1 MKRLFLLIAM
11 ITAGFSFVHAQRDIT
26 GQITDEQ
33 NKSPLQGVNIT
44 VKNSRVGTTTD
55 ADGHFHLTVPATA
68 KTLVFTFSGF
78 DSREVTLA
86 SGQSDVSLALARN
99 IQSLNEVV
107 VAVAYGEQEKKKLTG
122 AVGKVQARQLENVP
136 LASVDQ
142 ILQGKVAGLQSV
154 ATSGQPGAAQ
164 QIRIRGIGSISA
176 SSAPLFVIDGMPIN
190 TGDASS
196 LTNSSNLLAGINP
209 NDIESISVLKDAS
222 AASIY
227 GSRAA
232 NGVIIINTKKGK
244 AGKTKIRLD
253 SEFGYNDIAYQPNA
267 GKALTRQEVYDLYSD
282 GFINYGFQPSDVQG
296 IMEDNFGYNTDA
308 DYNWLDLVT
317 RKGQQQQ
324 VNLSASG
331 GDARTQFFISGGYFK
346 QQSPVI
352 GSDLK
357 RYSGNITLR
366 HQIDKRFATGLNLN
380 ISTFHQMGQS
390 ESANFRNPI
399 LASFGLLPTQEAF
412 DPDGN
417 PSYDE
422 TVFGQIFNP
431 LAIKKF
437 DKQSN
442 QTTKI
447 LGSTFLEYKLLDNLK
462 LSTRFGVDYNNIEEY
477 LYQNPYFGD
486 AITIGGYSAN
496 NYNRL
501 SNWVWTNLADYT
513 FHALSDK
520 LDGSVTVGYE
530 AQRSKSVTQSADGNV
545 VPKNLSVVY
554 PQPAVPTTASITGS
568 DYAFTSLLSRA
579 QLNFLGRYSISGS
592 VRNDG
597 SSRFGADKR
606 YGTFWSIGA
615 AWNID
620 EEEFMKGITAIS
632 AFKLR
637 ASYGVNGNAGIG
649 NYDSRSI
656 FLFSSTYNGAP
667 ASFQNS
673 VGNPGLTWEQNKPF
687 DVGIEVGLLKNR
699 ITIEADYYKRK
710 TDQLLL
716 AEPLSATSGFT
727 TYNNN
732 VGAME
737 NKGVELTINATPVK
751 TKDFA
756 WTISLNT
763 AWNKNKV
770 TRLREGSDEIVGNP
784 FTLKVGYDVQSYYLR
799 QWAGVDPANGDPL
812 WYKDGTKG
820 ETTNDYTEA
829 KRLIKGNASPKG
841 FGGVS
846 TSLTYKFITVDAQF
860 NYQYGNDIYSQWDF
874 IFVSDGVFTGL
885 NHNRTELRR
894 WRKAGDITDVPRFE
908 YNVGN
913 SSSDPSSRYVYDGD
927 FIRLRNLSLGF
938 DLPAKLAQ
946 RAGLAGAKIY
956 VRGSNIW
963 TKTFDKNLTMDP
975 EQPIGG
981 LTDLQFFNPKSYTIG
996 LTLQL

>member
-1 MKRLFLLIAM
+1 
-11 ITAGFSFVHAQRDIT
+11 
-26 GQITDEQ
+26 
-33 NKSPLQGVNIT
+33 
-44 VKNSRVGTTTD
+44 
-55 ADGHFHLTVPATA
+55 
-68 KTLVFTFSGF
+68 
-78 DSREVTLA
+78 
-86 SGQSDVSLALARN
+86 
-99 IQSLNEVV
+99 
-107 VAVAYGEQEKKKLTG
+107 
-122 AVGKVQARQLENVP
+122 
-136 LASVDQ
+136 
-142 ILQGKVAGLQSV
+142 
-154 ATSGQPGAAQ
+154 
-164 QIRIRGIGSISA
+164 
-176 SSAPLFVIDGMPIN
+176 
-190 TGDASS
+190 
-196 LTNSSNLLAGINP
+196 
-209 NDIESISVLKDAS
+209 
-222 AASIY
+222 
-227 GSRAA
+227 
-232 NGVIIINTKKGK
+232 
-244 AGKTKIRLD
+244 
-253 SEFGYNDIAYQPNA
+253 
-267 GKALTRQEVYDLYSD
+267 
-282 GFINYGFQPSDVQG
+282 FQPSDVQG

>member
-26 GQITDEQ
+26 GQVTDEQ

-55 ADGHFHLTVPATA
+55 ADGHFRLTVPATGKA
-68 KTLVFTFSGF
+68 LVFTFSGF

-86 SGQSDVSLALARN
+86 SGQTDVTLALSRN
-99 IQSLNEVV
+99 VQSLNEVV

-122 AVGKVQARQLENVP
+122 SVGKVQARQLENVP

-196 LTNSSNLLAGINP
+196 LTHSSNLLAGINP

-282 GFINYGFQPSDVQG
+282 GFLNYGFQPGDIQG
-296 IMEDNFGYNTDA
+296 IMEDNFGYDTDA
-308 DYNWLDLVT
+308 DYNWLDLVS

-331 GDARTQFFISGGYFK
+331 GDARTQFFLSGGYFK

-366 HQIDKRFATGLNLN
+366 HQLDKRFSTGLNLN
-380 ISTFHQMGQS
+380 ISTFHQVGQS

-412 DPDGN
+412 DADGN
-417 PSYDE
+417 PNYDE

-431 LAIKKF
+431 LAINRF

-442 QTTKI
+442 QTTKV

-462 LSTRFGVDYNNIEEY
+462 LSTRFGVDYNNVEEY

-486 AITIGGYSAN
+486 AVTIGGYSAD

-620 EEEFMKGITAIS
+620 EEEFMKGLTAIS

-751 TKDFA
+751 TKDFT
-756 WTISLNT
+756 WTLSLNT

-799 QWAGVDPANGDPL
+799 QWAGVDSDNGDPL

-829 KRLIKGNASPKG
+829 KRLIKGSASPKG

-846 TSLTYKFITVDAQF
+846 TSLTYKFITLDAQF

-885 NHNRTELRR
+885 NHNRSELRR
-894 WRKAGDITDVPRFE
+894 WRKPGDVTDVPRFE

-981 LTDLQFFNPKSYTIG
+981 LTDLQFFNPRSYTIG

>member
-1 MKRLFLLIAM
+1 M